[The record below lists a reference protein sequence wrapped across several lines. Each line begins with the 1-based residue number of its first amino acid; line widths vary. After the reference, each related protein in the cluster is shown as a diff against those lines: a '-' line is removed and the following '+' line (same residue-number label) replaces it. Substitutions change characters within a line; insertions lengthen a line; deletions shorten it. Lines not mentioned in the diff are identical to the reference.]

1 MKSFSANNLKNLFL
15 SKKLNHNLLFKSQM
29 KFFGSGGDHHH
40 HEITGE
46 VDKEKIYV
54 KNSKDVKEIK

>member
-1 MKSFSANNLKNLFL
+1 MKSFSSYNLKNLFK
-15 SKKLNHNLLFKSQM
+15 SKKLNKNFLFKSQI

-46 VDKEKIYV
+46 VDKTKIYV
-54 KNSKDVKEIK
+54 KNPKQVKE